1 MLTGRHGSSTICGS
15 LAGSPRIINHMREF
29 GRQSEVKKEKVQV
42 NEPLN
47 KALEIFSQQ
56 LMLRDITVT
65 KELGENLPPVLGNA
79 NRLEQV
85 FINLLINARDAIED
99 RWQREEHGKADK
111 RIMLKTSLKGKQ
123 VLIEVAD
130 TGAGV
135 PKAIETKIFEPF
147 FTTKKV
153 GEGTGLGLSIS
164 YGIIQEYEGTIRAV
178 SGKHGGAGFVITFP
192 VVGEKR

>member
-1 MLTGRHGSSTICGS
+1 M
-15 LAGSPRIINHMREF
+15 
-29 GRQSEVKKEKVQV
+29 VQV

-56 LMLRDITVT
+56 LKLRNIAVT
-65 KELGENLPPVLGNA
+65 KELEENMQPVSGDS

-99 RWQREEHGKADK
+99 RWQGEEPGKADK
-111 RIMLKTSLKGKQ
+111 RITLKTSLKGTQ
-123 VLIEVAD
+123 VIIEVTD
-130 TGAGV
+130 TGIGI
-135 PKAIETKIFEPF
+135 PKAIENKIFEPF

-153 GEGTGLGLSIS
+153 GKGTGLGLSIS

-178 SGKHGGAGFVITFP
+178 SGKQGGTSFVITFP
-192 VVGEKR
+192 VAGEKR